1 MDTLSETADK
11 VDQGLQNMGL
21 DGTSVKQSLKDILNF
36 KEYLT
41 EQLPALTGF
50 CIKVVLSII
59 SFFCGTQD
67 HQLDREHYEEISGE
81 GQYRRR
87 CCSVYFISR
96 QGGFVYAADL

>member
-41 EQLPALTGF
+41 EQLPASLRKVLTR
-50 CIKVVLSII
+50 IMQRLQSTEPA
-59 SFFCGTQD
+59 S
-67 HQLDREHYEEISGE
+67 
-81 GQYRRR
+81 
-87 CCSVYFISR
+87 
-96 QGGFVYAADL
+96 

>member
-41 EQLPALTGF
+41 EQAKEEECSRIYEEWKGAADITF
-50 CIKVVLSII
+50 H
-59 SFFCGTQD
+59 QD
-67 HQLDREHYEEISGE
+67 VLDRVE
-81 GQYRRR
+81 
-87 CCSVYFISR
+87 VKT
-96 QGGFVYAADL
+96 VMKNLL

>member
-59 SFFCGTQD
+59 VFFGTQD

-81 GQYRRR
+81 SQYRCR